1 MDIGERIKTRR
12 KEIGL
17 SAEQVA
23 DQLKVSP
30 ATIYRY
36 ESSDIANMRI
46 DKLEPI
52 AKVLKTTPAYLMGW
66 EDKKENGLDN
76 DDPEELIISKEE
88 LKNIENKMN
97 ELLSDLELEVLELY
111 LSGKS
116 YQYIANMLN
125 RDVKSIDNAL
135 QRVKRKLEKHLEN
148 RNN

>member
-1 MDIGERIKTRR
+1 M
-12 KEIGL
+12 
-17 SAEQVA
+17 A

-76 DDPEELIISKEE
+76 DDPEELII
-88 LKNIENKMN
+88 
-97 ELLSDLELEVLELY
+97 
-111 LSGKS
+111 
-116 YQYIANMLN
+116 LN
-125 RDVKSIDNAL
+125 RTAKKMTPEK
-135 QRVKRKLEKHLEN
+135 QKKLLEIAKIMFAEDFKKN
-148 RNN
+148 E

>member
-66 EDKKENGLDN
+66 EDKKENDLDN
-76 DDPEELIISKEE
+76 DDPEELII
-88 LKNIENKMN
+88 
-97 ELLSDLELEVLELY
+97 
-111 LSGKS
+111 
-116 YQYIANMLN
+116 LN
-125 RDVKSIDNAL
+125 RTAKKMTPEKQKKLLEIAKIMFAEDFKKNE
-135 QRVKRKLEKHLEN
+135 QRT
-148 RNN
+148 

>member
-36 ESSDIANMRI
+36 ESSDFANMRI

-76 DDPEELIISKEE
+76 DDPEELII
-88 LKNIENKMN
+88 
-97 ELLSDLELEVLELY
+97 
-111 LSGKS
+111 
-116 YQYIANMLN
+116 LN
-125 RDVKSIDNAL
+125 RTAKKMTPEK
-135 QRVKRKLEKHLEN
+135 QKKLLEIAKIMFAEDFKKN
-148 RNN
+148 E

>member
-1 MDIGERIKTRR
+1 MKDYMKIY
-12 KEIGL
+12 KE
-17 SAEQVA
+17 
-23 DQLKVSP
+23 
-30 ATIYRY
+30 
-36 ESSDIANMRI
+36 
-46 DKLEPI
+46 
-52 AKVLKTTPAYLMGW
+52 W
-66 EDKKENGLDN
+66 LDN
-76 DDPEELIISKEE
+76 PYFDEATKEE

>member
-1 MDIGERIKTRR
+1 MDIGERIKMRR

-23 DQLKVSP
+23 DKLKVSP

-66 EDKKENGLDN
+66 EDEKENNLD
-76 DDPEELIISKEE
+76 DSDPEESI
-88 LKNIENKMN
+88 
-97 ELLSDLELEVLELY
+97 V
-111 LSGKS
+111 
-116 YQYIANMLN
+116 LN
-125 RDVKSIDNAL
+125 RAAK
-135 QRVKRKLEKHLEN
+135 KMTPEN
-148 RNN
+148 RKKLLNMAKIMFAEDFKENE

>member
-30 ATIYRY
+30 YRY

-76 DDPEELIISKEE
+76 DDPEELII
-88 LKNIENKMN
+88 
-97 ELLSDLELEVLELY
+97 
-111 LSGKS
+111 
-116 YQYIANMLN
+116 LN
-125 RDVKSIDNAL
+125 RTAKKMTPEK
-135 QRVKRKLEKHLEN
+135 QKKLLEIAKIMFAEDFKKN
-148 RNN
+148 E